1 MVNSLFENCL
11 KYCREFK
18 FLKKVKKM
26 QSKSHGV
33 AHWKLQRISA
43 IAMIPLVIW
52 FVSSLIFSLINSY
65 DQSVAWLQNPLNA
78 TGLVLLFGTLYF
90 HAASGLQVVIEDYV
104 HNEGLKIMSLI
115 LIKLLSILLGVLS
128 ILCVLKIYL

>member
-1 MVNSLFENCL
+1 MVNSLFESCL
-11 KYCREFK
+11 KYYREFK

-52 FVSSLIFSLINSY
+52 FVSSLTFSLINSY
-65 DQSVAWLQNPLNA
+65 HQSVAWLQNPLNA

>member
-1 MVNSLFENCL
+1 MVNSLFESCL
-11 KYCREFK
+11 KYCREFI

-52 FVSSLIFSLINSY
+52 FVSSLTFSLINSY

-104 HNEGLKIMSLI
+104 HNEGLKIMSLT
-115 LIKLLSILLGVLS
+115 LIKLISILLGVLS

>member
-1 MVNSLFENCL
+1 MANSLFESCL
-11 KYCREFK
+11 KYCRELK
-18 FLKKVKKM
+18 FLKKVNKM

-52 FVSSLIFSLINSY
+52 FVSSLTFSLINSY

>member
-1 MVNSLFENCL
+1 MVNSLFQSC
-11 KYCREFK
+11 
-18 FLKKVKKM
+18 LKKVIKM
-26 QSKSHGV
+26 QPKSNGV
-33 AHWKLQRISA
+33 VHWKLQRISA

-52 FVSSLIFSLINSY
+52 FVSSLVFSLTNTY
-65 DQSVAWLQNPLNA
+65 DQSVSWLQSPLNA

-115 LIKLLSILLGVLS
+115 LIKLLSVLLGVLS

>member
-1 MVNSLFENCL
+1 MVNSLSQSC
-11 KYCREFK
+11 
-18 FLKKVKKM
+18 LKKVIKM
-26 QSKSHGV
+26 QSKSNSV
-33 AHWKLQRISA
+33 VHWKLQRISA

-52 FVSSLIFSLINSY
+52 FVSSLVFSLTNTY
-65 DQSVAWLQNPLNA
+65 DQSVSWLQSPLNA

-115 LIKLLSILLGVLS
+115 LIKLLSVLLGVLS

>member
-1 MVNSLFENCL
+1 MVNSLFESCL
-11 KYCREFK
+11 NYFREFK

-52 FVSSLIFSLINSY
+52 FVSSLTFSLINSY

>member
-1 MVNSLFENCL
+1 M
-11 KYCREFK
+11 
-18 FLKKVKKM
+18 KM

-33 AHWKLQRISA
+33 VHWKLQRISA

-52 FVSSLIFSLINSY
+52 FVSSLVFSLINSY
-65 DQSVAWLQNPLNA
+65 EQSVAWLQSPLNA

-104 HNEGLKIMSLI
+104 ESAWQRK
-115 LIKLLSILLGVLS
+115 ILLLLTKIILS
-128 ILCVLKIYL
+128 LATISSTLAIFFIYIKF

>member
-1 MVNSLFENCL
+1 MVNSLSQNCL
-11 KYCREFK
+11 K
-18 FLKKVKKM
+18 KVIKM

-52 FVSSLIFSLINSY
+52 FVSSLTFSLINSY

-104 HNEGLKIMSLI
+104 HNEGLKIISLI

>member
-1 MVNSLFENCL
+1 MVNSLSKSC
-11 KYCREFK
+11 
-18 FLKKVKKM
+18 LKKVIKM
-26 QSKSHGV
+26 QSKSNGV
-33 AHWKLQRISA
+33 VHWKLQRISA

-52 FVSSLIFSLINSY
+52 FVSSLVFSLTNTY
-65 DQSVAWLQNPLNA
+65 DQSVSWLQSPLNA

-115 LIKLLSILLGVLS
+115 LIKLLAVLLGVLS

>member
-1 MVNSLFENCL
+1 MVNSLFQSC
-11 KYCREFK
+11 
-18 FLKKVKKM
+18 LKKVMKM

-33 AHWKLQRISA
+33 VHWKLQRISA

-52 FVSSLIFSLINSY
+52 FVSSLTFSLINSY

-115 LIKLLSILLGVLS
+115 LIKLISILLGVLS

>member
-1 MVNSLFENCL
+1 MVNSVFESCL

-18 FLKKVKKM
+18 LLEKVKKM
-26 QSKSHGV
+26 QYKSHGV

-52 FVSSLIFSLINSY
+52 FVSSLTFSLINSY

-90 HAASGLQVVIEDYV
+90 HAASGLQIVIEDYV

>member
-1 MVNSLFENCL
+1 MVNSLSQSN
-11 KYCREFK
+11 
-18 FLKKVKKM
+18 LKKVIKM

-33 AHWKLQRISA
+33 VHWKLQRISA
-43 IAMIPLVIW
+43 IAMIPLIIW
-52 FVSSLIFSLINSY
+52 FVSSLVFSLINGY
-65 DQSVAWLQNPLNA
+65 DQSITWLQSPLNA
-78 TGLVLLFGTLYF
+78 TGMVLLFGTLYF

-115 LIKLLSILLGVLS
+115 LIKLLSVLLGVLS

>member
-1 MVNSLFENCL
+1 MVNSLSQSC
-11 KYCREFK
+11 
-18 FLKKVKKM
+18 LKKVMKM

-33 AHWKLQRISA
+33 VHWKLQRISA
-43 IAMIPLVIW
+43 IAMIPLIIW
-52 FVSSLIFSLINSY
+52 FVSSLVFSLINGY
-65 DQSVAWLQNPLNA
+65 DQSITWLQSPLNA
-78 TGLVLLFGTLYF
+78 TGMVLLFGTLYF

>member
-1 MVNSLFENCL
+1 MVNSLFESCL
-11 KYCREFK
+11 KYYREFK

-33 AHWKLQRISA
+33 VHWKLQRISA

-52 FVSSLIFSLINSY
+52 FVSSLTFSLINSY

-104 HNEGLKIMSLI
+104 HNEGLKIISLI
-115 LIKLLSILLGVLS
+115 LIKLISILLGVLS

>member
-1 MVNSLFENCL
+1 MVNSVFESCL

-18 FLKKVKKM
+18 LLEKVKKM

-52 FVSSLIFSLINSY
+52 FVSSLTFSLINSY

-115 LIKLLSILLGVLS
+115 LIKLISTLLGVLS

>member
-1 MVNSLFENCL
+1 MVNSLFQSC
-11 KYCREFK
+11 
-18 FLKKVKKM
+18 LKKVIKM
-26 QSKSHGV
+26 QSKSNGV
-33 AHWKLQRISA
+33 VHWKLQRISA

-52 FVSSLIFSLINSY
+52 FVSSLVFSLTNTY
-65 DQSVAWLQNPLNA
+65 DQSVSWLQSPFNA

>member
-1 MVNSLFENCL
+1 MVNSLSQSC
-11 KYCREFK
+11 
-18 FLKKVKKM
+18 LKKVIKM

-33 AHWKLQRISA
+33 VHWKLQRISA
-43 IAMIPLVIW
+43 IAMIPLIIW
-52 FVSSLIFSLINSY
+52 FVSSLVFSLINGY
-65 DQSVAWLQNPLNA
+65 DQSITWLQSPLNA
-78 TGLVLLFGTLYF
+78 TGMVLLFGTLYF

-115 LIKLLSILLGVLS
+115 LIKLLSVLLGVLS